1 MGLVIE
7 VSINIKRVTDLTG
20 AKIFL
25 SELAYNHNCLFAY
38 FQYESEGK
46 NNFVERNECIQVV
59 EFEYPFNESE
69 IKNILKY
76 INKLTKNKSFKIDT
90 IYKDIGIIKKIY
102 SSKNYENQNMN
113 YDFIQNNKP
122 ISLILKESLLI

>member
-7 VSINIKRVTDLTG
+7 ISINIKRVTDVNGL
-20 AKIFL
+20 KLYL
-25 SELAYNHNCLFAY
+25 SELAYNHNCLSEY

-46 NNFVERNECIQVV
+46 NSFIERNHCIQVV
-59 EFEYPFNESE
+59 EFDEPFTDYE

-76 INKLTKNKSFKIDT
+76 VNIVRKKQYIKIDT
-90 IYKDIGIIKKIY
+90 IYYDTGKITKIY

-122 ISLILKESLLI
+122 ISLILKDYLLR

>member
-7 VSINIKRVTDLTG
+7 VSINIKRVSDLTG

-25 SELAYNHNCLFAY
+25 SELAYNHNCLNEY

-59 EFEYPFNESE
+59 EFKYPFNESE

-76 INKLTKNKSFKIDT
+76 INKLTRNKCFKIDT
-90 IYKDIGIIKKIY
+90 IYKDIGQIKKIY

-122 ISLILKESLLI
+122 ISLILKESLFI